1 MEAWARGAGFWCS
14 AQQMLMFIELVTFPC
29 CALLKDLFW
38 TGLLFLL
45 DRYLHQSGALT
56 VEALQDPAPDP
67 VEGME
72 EDIADKVGPGPPA
85 DGTAR
90 PEDMRRCCRLGMQAR
105 LGWGVPAS
113 SEAPVT
119 VQWKER
125 FPLCMERPV
134 VSRICLWAHLA
145 APTCRDSVPLTPG
158 GRIWGCSRFQG
169 GDHRARQRVESEFP
183 ESPCGGFLGAGQPC
197 CGSDPKF
204 LKGQLSQK

>member
-45 DRYLHQSGALT
+45 HRYLHQSGALT

-90 PEDMRRCCRLGMQAR
+90 SEDMRRCCCLGMQAM
-105 LGWGVPAS
+105 LGCGGAS
-113 SEAPVT
+113 LIRGPSDCAVEGA
-119 VQWKER
+119 
-125 FPLCMERPV
+125 FPV
-134 VSRICLWAHLA
+134 VRGEAGCQLYLSVGPSGCTDVQGLCS
-145 APTCRDSVPLTPG
+145 PDS
-158 GRIWGCSRFQG
+158 W
-169 GDHRARQRVESEFP
+169 RQN
-183 ESPCGGFLGAGQPC
+183 LGVLEVSGW
-197 CGSDPKF
+197 
-204 LKGQLSQK
+204 